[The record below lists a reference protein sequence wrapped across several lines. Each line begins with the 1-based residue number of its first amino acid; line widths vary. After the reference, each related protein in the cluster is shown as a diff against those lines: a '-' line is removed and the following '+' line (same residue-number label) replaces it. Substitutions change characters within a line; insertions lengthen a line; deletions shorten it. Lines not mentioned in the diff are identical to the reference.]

1 MTDEPADG
9 QQVSVA
15 ELLARN
21 GQRVS
26 TGGRRRRGMA
36 GGISVAELTGEI
48 PVVQDEPEA
57 EAAPAEPA
65 RPEPVR
71 PEPARPEPPR
81 PEVKRPEPVRP
92 APPKAP
98 AAKAHATKAPAPTKA
113 PVKAPVWPTEGEIPD
128 RPSKSTMDTTRTF
141 AMAEVEPDEDTAVE
155 SGAVES
161 DAAETALIPK
171 LRPEKPARKPAPT
184 PAAPVI
190 DDAPD
195 TDAHAV
201 VDAPP
206 TTETKTEPKTE
217 APDTDEPEAE
227 QPEAKESE
235 AGDLEEK
242 DPAPTGKRSPLRQWA
257 GIVGQGLV
265 AIVMGAAL
273 FKGFERLWDVLPWVA
288 LVLAFFVIVGLVA
301 VVRVLRRTDDIVSIL
316 LAVLV
321 GGFVTLG
328 PLAFILSTT

>member
-21 GQRVS
+21 GQRVGAA
-26 TGGRRRRGMA
+26 GGRRRRGMA

-48 PVVQDEPEA
+48 PVVQDEPA
-57 EAAPAEPA
+57 QDEPA
-65 RPEPVR
+65 QDEPAQDQPQQDEPEQPDAVR
-71 PEPARPEPPR
+71 PEPARPEPARPEPARPEPARPEPVAAVTETTRPEPAR
-81 PEVKRPEPVRP
+81 PEVKR
-92 APPKAP
+92 APP
-98 AAKAHATKAPAPTKA
+98 AKAPTKA
-113 PVKAPVWPTEGEIPD
+113 PVKAPVWPTEGDIPD
-128 RPSKSTMDTTRTF
+128 RPSRSTMDTTRTF
-141 AMAEVEPDEDTAVE
+141 AMAEIEADETENPA
-155 SGAVES
+155 
-161 DAAETALIPK
+161 AAETALIPK
-171 LRPEKPARKPAPT
+171 VAAAPAPT
-184 PAAPVI
+184 VAAPVI

-195 TDAHAV
+195 TDAHEV
-201 VDAPP
+201 I
-206 TTETKTEPKTE
+206 E
-217 APDTDEPEAE
+217 APV
-227 QPEAKESE
+227 EAKTDDAVEPDDAKE
-235 AGDLEEK
+235 
-242 DPAPTGKRSPLRQWA
+242 PATSGKRSPVRQWA
-257 GIVGQGLV
+257 GIVGQGVV
-265 AIVMGAAL
+265 AVVLGALL